1 MEHAGL
7 SLRMNYWL
15 SQVLNGVSFGMLL
28 FFLAAGLTLTLGVMR
43 VTNLTHGSFYLV
55 GAYLALDVVRGT
67 ASFVAASVVATA
79 AMAVFGLVVFGL
91 LRLVRG
97 DLRET
102 LLTFGLV
109 FIVADLSLLWWGGNP
124 MAVPKPALLSRP
136 VDLGGFRYPSYRL
149 FIIAFG
155 ALVAGV
161 LEFLQ
166 RRTLIGAMVRAVV
179 DDVEMAGGI
188 GLNARVIGGAT
199 FVTGAALAGLSGALG
214 GAMIGVFP
222 GADIQVLLLALVVV
236 IIGGMGSLTGS
247 LVGALAVGLLDTF
260 GRVLLPE
267 LGASLIFLL
276 MLATLLIRPSGLFGR
291 RA

>member
-1 MEHAGL
+1 
-7 SLRMNYWL
+7 
-15 SQVLNGVSFGMLL
+15 
-28 FFLAAGLTLTLGVMR
+28 
-43 VTNLTHGSFYLV
+43 
-55 GAYLALDVVRGT
+55 
-67 ASFVAASVVATA
+67 
-79 AMAVFGLVVFGL
+79 
-91 LRLVRG
+91 
-97 DLRET
+97 
-102 LLTFGLV
+102 
-109 FIVADLSLLWWGGNP
+109 
-124 MAVPKPALLSRP
+124 
-136 VDLGGFRYPSYRL
+136 
-149 FIIAFG
+149 
-155 ALVAGV
+155 
-161 LEFLQ
+161 
-166 RRTLIGAMVRAVV
+166 MVRAVV

>member
-1 MEHAGL
+1 MAQ
-7 SLRMNYWL
+7 YWL
-15 SQVLNGVSFGMLL
+15 AQVLNGVSFGMLL
-28 FFLAAGLTLTLGVMR
+28 FFLASGLTLTLGVMR
-43 VTNLTHGSFYLV
+43 VTNLTHGSFYLA
-55 GAYLALDVVRGT
+55 GAYIALDVVRETG
-67 ASFVAASVVATA
+67 SFVAGALAAAA
-79 AMAVFGLVVFGL
+79 AMCLFGAAVFGL
-91 LRLVRG
+91 LRLARG
-97 DLRET
+97 PLRET

-124 MAVPKPALLSRP
+124 MSVSKPSLLSRP

-149 FIIAFG
+149 FIIGFG
-155 ALVAGV
+155 AAVAAV

-179 DDVEMAGGI
+179 DDLEMAGGV
-188 GLNARVIGGAT
+188 GMNARLIGGAT
-199 FVTGAALAGLSGALG
+199 FLTGAALAGLSGALG
-214 GAMIGVFP
+214 GAMIGVYP

-267 LGASLIFLL
+267 IGASLIFLL
-276 MLATLLIRPSGLFGR
+276 MLLTLLVRPSGLFGR
-291 RA
+291 GA